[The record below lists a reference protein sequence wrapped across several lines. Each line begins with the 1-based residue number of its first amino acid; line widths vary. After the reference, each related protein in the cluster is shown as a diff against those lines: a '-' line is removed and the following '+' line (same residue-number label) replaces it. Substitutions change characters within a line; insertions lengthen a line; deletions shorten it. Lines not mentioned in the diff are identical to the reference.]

1 MKHELTYPWV
11 NVHPG
16 KRIPPGQRGGRHD
29 ITMAAVC
36 HAYTKQGDL
45 CGRRSIISRDGLCF
59 CGMHWRMYAEVFQ
72 YHGGDAIA
80 MVREDIARKRRRGDM
95 RREEYQRQRVMVDG
109 IVNDAIARALRIVD
123 NDIRD
128 PDPRPRPAVP
138 AIPAPPPEPLARFV
152 QDKQN
157 VHTITAIQ
165 QTTDIIKRVMKIEV
179 PKIFKWNMR
188 RCSKTPGEII
198 ADCRLSIQA
207 SRTMLEKYTSDDCI
221 YSLGPGIY
229 GRLLDSVWQYIKNSE
244 DRKTLRTILKSEL
257 EDNVGMC
264 QQGNLSRLANVL
276 AGYLE
281 GVGSFESIS
290 EVLGREFPKL
300 LDIDNE
306 DERIAQGN
314 KILDR
319 LAVMDADTR
328 KVWIDGLY

>member
-1 MKHELTYPWV
+1 MAVRCDAFTSRGSQCANRG
-11 NVHPG
+11 NVA
-16 KRIPPGQRGGRHD
+16 RGG
-29 ITMAAVC
+29 IN
-36 HAYTKQGDL
+36 
-45 CGRRSIISRDGLCF
+45 F
-59 CGMHWRMYAEVFQ
+59 CGIHWNMYKNKFDEHDEARAVVL
-72 YHGGDAIA
+72 I
-80 MVREDIARKRRRGDM
+80 RNDIEGKAVIGM
-95 RREEYQRQRVMVDG
+95 RRMRERAMMDE
-109 IVNDAIARALRIVD
+109 IVNDAIARALRNVD
-123 NDIRD
+123 NEIRD
-128 PDPRPRPAVP
+128 LDRREPIAQRPVPPPRPEPFRREPLAQRPVP
-138 AIPAPPPEPLARFV
+138 PPRPEPLLEFV
-152 QDKQN
+152 SDNQN
-157 VHTITAIQ
+157 VHTNAAVK
-165 QTTDIIKRVMKIEV
+165 QTTDIIKRVLEIEV
-179 PKIFKWNMR
+179 PATFKWNMR
-188 RCSKTPGEII
+188 RCSKTPGEVIT
-198 ADCRLSIQA
+198 DCRLSINA
-207 SRTMLEKYTSDDCI
+207 SRVMIDKYTSADDI
-221 YSLGPGIY
+221 YGLGRGIY

>member
-1 MKHELTYPWV
+1 
-11 NVHPG
+11 
-16 KRIPPGQRGGRHD
+16 
-29 ITMAAVC
+29 MAAIC
-36 HAYTKQGDL
+36 HAYTKNGDM
-45 CGRRSIISRDGLCF
+45 CGRRSIVSRDELCL

-72 YHGGDAIA
+72 YHGEEAIA
-80 MVREDIARKRRRGDM
+80 MVREDIARKARIGLM
-95 RREEYQRQRVMVDG
+95 RREEYARERAMVDD
-109 IVNDAIARALRIVD
+109 IVLEEFARRLQMLENQV
-123 NDIRD
+123 RD

-138 AIPAPPPEPLARFV
+138 ARPAPRLEPLAQFIN
-152 QDKQN
+152 DKQN
-157 VHTITAIQ
+157 VHTNIAVQ

-179 PKIFKWNMR
+179 PRIFRWNMT

-198 ADCRLSIQA
+198 ADCRLSIKA
-207 SRTMLEKYTSDDCI
+207 SRTMLEKYTSADNI
-221 YSLGPGIY
+221 YNLGPGIY

-300 LDIDNE
+300 WDIDNE

-319 LAVMDADTR
+319 LVVTDADTR
-328 KVWIDGLY
+328 KAWIDGLY